1 MTCCNRYGEC
11 ARGCTCPAREAG
23 LIKPL
28 RRPLPSRVDKLIT
41 AGLYVVSL
49 AALISVVMVAAVA
62 IGGAL

>member
-28 RRPLPSRVDKLIT
+28 RRPLSAWIDKLIT
-41 AGLYVVSL
+41 AGLYAISL
-49 AALISVVMVAAVA
+49 GALICAVMVAAVA